1 MQLLNIGFAILV
13 IKVTI
18 CILPGVL
25 GIFMLTSSEEK
36 KREIR
41 NSICSR
47 AFGVSNAIAMPKFTR
62 AVRRVGC
69 ADGWLFDLSF
79 LVLAASQVL
88 LGDYFYSAIALR

>member
-62 AVRRVGC
+62 AVHVLGALMVGFSILASWFLLLRR
-69 ADGWLFDLSF
+69 FF
-79 LVLAASQVL
+79 
-88 LGDYFYSAIALR
+88 